1 MRRLNVFGE
10 IFELNR
16 DDGYVFKIINKCLV
30 WKKNHLLYFD
40 IEKWWHM
47 KKNLQYYYKFI
58 QKTFIGLPDFDFP
71 KISIMVYLALISV
84 IKKKKKVTWSFF
96 IVESYDL

>member
-1 MRRLNVFGE
+1 ME
-10 IFELNR
+10 
-16 DDGYVFKIINKCLV
+16 
-30 WKKNHLLYFD
+30 
-40 IEKWWHM
+40 
-47 KKNLQYYYKFI
+47 KNLQYYYKFI

-84 IKKKKKVTWSFF
+84 IKKKKVTWSFF